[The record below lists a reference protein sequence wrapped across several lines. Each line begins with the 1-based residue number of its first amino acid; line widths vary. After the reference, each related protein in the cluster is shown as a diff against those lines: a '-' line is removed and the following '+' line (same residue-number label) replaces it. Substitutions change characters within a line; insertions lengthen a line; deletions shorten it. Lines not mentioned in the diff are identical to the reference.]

1 MTHFKNAVAAY
12 LNHLTCLRQGSKYEA
27 ESFLQK
33 AKNFAAKHKV
43 ENNLRGIVMCDVIDT
58 AVDIR
63 WGLRKAAA

>member
-1 MTHFKNAVAAY
+1 M
-12 LNHLTCLRQGSKYEA
+12 
-27 ESFLQK
+27 
-33 AKNFAAKHKV
+33 AKNFAAKHKA